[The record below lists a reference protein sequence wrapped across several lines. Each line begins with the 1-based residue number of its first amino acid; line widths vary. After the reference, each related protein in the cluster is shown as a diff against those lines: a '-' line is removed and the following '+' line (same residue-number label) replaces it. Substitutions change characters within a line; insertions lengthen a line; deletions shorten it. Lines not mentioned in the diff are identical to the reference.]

1 MAVKKKKQVK
11 RRKPNRKRAKPVKKF
26 RKYFLYSA
34 LLTLLVVAAYAI
46 YLDFS
51 IRHRFEGNRWEI
63 PARVY
68 ASPLELYAG
77 LGMDR
82 QAVVQELKRLKYRKL
97 KSPTD
102 QGSYMT
108 RPGEIVL
115 SSRAFSF
122 WDGPEPAKQLRIQF
136 DENGVSRVEQAVSG
150 EAVSLARLDP
160 AHIAS
165 IYPRHNED
173 RVLVQL
179 KDVPTLLTQSLIEVE
194 DRKFKSHFGIDF
206 VAIMRAMYSNIK
218 AGKTVQGGSTLTQ
231 QLVKNYF
238 LSSERK
244 LTRKLNEALMAALLE
259 LHYDKD
265 DILES
270 YLNEV
275 YLGQD
280 GRRSINGFG
289 LASQFYFGRSLQ
301 YLKPEQMALLV
312 GLVKGP
318 SYYDPRR
325 HPERAKQRRNL
336 VLDVMQE
343 RGLLTKAESGRYK
356 KLPLSVIKAEK
367 SSVTAYPAFLDLVK
381 RQLRRDY
388 RDEDLSSAG
397 LRIFTTLNSDIQLK
411 AEKALSGKLQALEK
425 WNRLPSG
432 RLQGAVTV
440 TDVNSAEVVAI
451 VGDRRVRYSGFNRAL
466 DAVRAIG
473 SLIKPAVYLTAL
485 ETNKYTL
492 ATLLDDDYL
501 AIEQPQKDELWAPK
515 NYDKEYHGQVPF
527 FLALANS
534 YNVATVRLGMDI
546 GLDNVVETLTEL
558 GVSREIRQYPSTL
571 LGTLAMSPLEVTQM
585 YQTLAN
591 SGFFS
596 PLRSIR
602 AVVDAQGEPLNRYPL
617 SVSQVIDQRDSFLSN
632 YVLHLVTKIGTA
644 RQLTSLLPEGLQVA
658 GKTGTSDELRDSW
671 FAGYSQ
677 DYLSVVWLGHDDDK
691 PTRFT
696 GGSGAMQVWA
706 SLFSSINAQ
715 SLQLELPEDIE
726 MAWIDIQTG
735 NKTEEN
741 CQNALEL
748 PFKTGTVPE
757 QTTSCTPGVIEW
769 LDRIF

>member
-11 RRKPNRKRAKPVKKF
+11 RRQSSKARRQTVKRI
-26 RKYFLYSA
+26 RKYFFYA
-34 LLTLLVVAAYAI
+34 VLLVLLFVAAYAV

-51 IRHRFEGNRWEI
+51 IRERFEGKRWKI

-82 QAVVQELKRLKYRKL
+82 KAILQELKRLNYRKL
-97 KSPTD
+97 KTPTE
-102 QGSYMT
+102 QGSY
-108 RPGEIVL
+108 RLSREEIIL
-115 SSRAFSF
+115 SSRSFSF
-122 WDGPEPAKQLRIQF
+122 WDGEEPSQKLRIQF
-136 DENGVSRVEQAVSG
+136 DEGSVSRVEQADSG
-150 EAVSLARLDP
+150 ATISLARLDP

-165 IYPRHNED
+165 IYPSHNED
-173 RVLVQL
+173 RILVQL
-179 KDVPTLLTQSLIEVE
+179 KNVPTLLTQGLIEVE
-194 DRKFKSHFGIDF
+194 DRKFNSHFGIDF
-206 VAIMRAMYSNIK
+206 VAIMRALYSNIK

-231 QLVKNYF
+231 QLIKNYF
-238 LSSERK
+238 LSSERS
-244 LTRKLNEALMAALLE
+244 LSRKLNEALMAGILE
-259 LHYDKD
+259 IHYDKD

-280 GRRSINGFG
+280 GRRSIHGFG
-289 LASQFYFGRSLQ
+289 LASQFYFGRALEYLQ
-301 YLKPEQMALLV
+301 PQQHALLI

-325 HPERAKQRRNL
+325 HPVRAKQRRNL
-336 VLDVMQE
+336 VLDVMYE
-343 RGLLTKAESGRYK
+343 RGLLTKEENKRYK
-356 KLPLSVIKAEK
+356 QSALAVIKAQK
-367 SSVTAYPAFLDLVK
+367 NSVTAYPAFLDLVK

-411 AEKALSGKLQALEK
+411 AEKALSGKLKALERSQ
-425 WNRLPSG
+425 RLKPG

-440 TDVNSAEVVAI
+440 TDVNSAEVLAI

-473 SLIKPAVYLTAL
+473 SLIKPAVYLAAL
-485 ETNKYTL
+485 QTNNYTL
-492 ATLLDDDYL
+492 ASLLDDDYL

-527 FLALANS
+527 IQALAQS

-546 GLDNVVETLTEL
+546 GLDSVIDTLVDL
-558 GVSREIRQYPSTL
+558 GVTREVRHYPSTL

-591 SGFFS
+591 AGFYS

-602 AVVDAQGEPLNRYPL
+602 AVLDAQGEPLNRYPL
-617 SVSQVIDQRDSFLSN
+617 SVSQVVDQRDSFLIN
-632 YVLHLVTKIGTA
+632 YALHQVTTTGTA
-644 RQLTSLLPEGLQVA
+644 QQLVNLLPEGMQVA
-658 GKTGTSDELRDSW
+658 GKTGTSDDLRDSW

-706 SLFSSINAQ
+706 RLFNSINAQ
-715 SLQLELPEDIE
+715 SLQLELPEDVE
-726 MAWIDIQTG
+726 MAWIDGLTG
-735 NKTEEN
+735 NKTEESCEN
-741 CQNALEL
+741 GLEL
-748 PFKTGTVPE
+748 PFKLGTVPE
-757 QTTSCTPGVIEW
+757 QTTSCNPGVIEW